1 MPVQRVLLASRP
13 PPPSVE
19 RTKKNALAISRD
31 RTAIAHV
38 VWISACNCA
47 LLICAALVESASGA
61 AGPIRP
67 STMNMPW
74 KIKELVDKATNMV
87 MNYTEMEAKVR
98 EATNDVAWGPPGQL
112 MQEIAQA
119 TFSYDHF
126 PEVMGMLWKRILQDN
141 KRCYRRP
148 YKGLLLLDYL
158 VRNGSERVVT
168 SAREH
173 IYDLRSLENYSFID
187 EIGKDQGVNVR
198 QKVKDLIDFIQDDE
212 RLREERKKAKKAKDK
227 YIGLS
232 GESLGFRYSDRN
244 KFDDM
249 DHGSRLGR
257 RHSFEDSPDNSNDE
271 ERDERPGGG
280 VTYRDEPRTPS
291 WKPQAKKLDMG
302 AAATYGREASPPASP
317 AAAPSVP
324 AAGDLLGDIASAPTT
339 TTPTANGDF
348 ADFSQFQSAAAPP
361 PSAQDE
367 FTDFASFASSS
378 SIPSGLIDL
387 PVQAT
392 SVQPSLHTTPSA
404 PPVLP
409 VQPTLHTNPQPMLQA
424 SPLAGLQPVIA
435 ASPLVGMPQTSP
447 MSPIQA
453 TLQTSPLPS
462 LQSPGAGMIG
472 LPMGFPVAAQ
482 PSGFH
487 LGYPISPQVGL
498 PFQGLPGLVRQPS
511 PGCTPLSPS
520 PAGASPCI
528 LGGPVGGQTPQGKCG
543 KTWVDSGS
551 INISVDNLSLTSK
564 YAKPAAP
571 SMNQLAAGSSL
582 GRLQ

>member
-1 MPVQRVLLASRP
+1 
-13 PPPSVE
+13 
-19 RTKKNALAISRD
+19 
-31 RTAIAHV
+31 
-38 VWISACNCA
+38 
-47 LLICAALVESASGA
+47 
-61 AGPIRP
+61 
-67 STMNMPW
+67 MNMPW
-74 KIKELVDKATNMV
+74 KIKEFVDKATNMV

-244 KFDDM
+244 KFDDI
-249 DHGSRLGR
+249 DHGPRLGR
-257 RHSFEDSPDNSNDE
+257 RHSFEDSPENSNDE

-302 AAATYGREASPPASP
+302 AAANYGREASPPASP
-317 AAAPSVP
+317 AVTTVAAQCVP
-324 AAGDLLGDIASAPTT
+324 AAADLLGDIVS
-339 TTPTANGDF
+339 TPTANGDF
-348 ADFSQFQSAAAPP
+348 ADFSQFQSATSAP

-367 FTDFASFASSS
+367 FTDFTSFTPTS
-378 SIPSGLIDL
+378 SIPPGLIDL
-387 PVQAT
+387 PVEAT
-392 SVQPSLHTTPSA
+392 SVQPSLQTSPAA

-409 VQPTLHTNPQPMLQA
+409 SVQA
-424 SPLAGLQPVIA
+424 SPLAGLQPVMPA
-435 ASPLVGMPQTSP
+435 NPLAGVQQTSP
-447 MSPIQA
+447 LSPLQPP
-453 TLQTSPLPS
+453 LQTSPLVTG
-462 LQSPGAGMIG
+462 LQSPSGGMMG
-472 LPMGFPVAAQ
+472 LPMGYPMTPQPGAFHMGYLSPQAGLAQPVA
-482 PSGFH
+482 
-487 LGYPISPQVGL
+487 
-498 PFQGLPGLVRQPS
+498 FQGLPGLARQPS
-511 PGCTPLSPS
+511 AGCTPLTPS
-520 PAGASPCI
+520 AASVAPSA
-528 LGGPVGGQTPQGKCG
+528 LGGPIGSHAPPGKCG

-551 INISVDNLSLTSK
+551 INISVDNLSLSSK

-571 SMNQLAAGSSL
+571 SMNQLAAGNSL

>member
-1 MPVQRVLLASRP
+1 
-13 PPPSVE
+13 
-19 RTKKNALAISRD
+19 
-31 RTAIAHV
+31 
-38 VWISACNCA
+38 
-47 LLICAALVESASGA
+47 
-61 AGPIRP
+61 
-67 STMNMPW
+67 MNMPW

-249 DHGSRLGR
+249 DHGPRLGR

-302 AAATYGREASPPASP
+302 AAANYGREASPPASP
-317 AAAPSVP
+317 AATTAAAPLPVPSVP
-324 AAGDLLGDIASAPTT
+324 AADLLGDIVS
-339 TTPTANGDF
+339 TPTANGDF
-348 ADFSQFQSAAAPP
+348 ADFSQFQSATAAP

-367 FTDFASFASSS
+367 FTDFASFTPTS
-378 SIPSGLIDL
+378 SIPTGLIDL
-387 PVQAT
+387 PVQAASVQPSSQT
-392 SVQPSLHTTPSA
+392 SPAAPPALSSMQPSLHTNPISQ
-404 PPVLP
+404 PVL
-409 VQPTLHTNPQPMLQA
+409 QA
-424 SPLAGLQPVIA
+424 GPLAGLQPVMPA
-435 ASPLVGMPQTSP
+435 NPLAGMQQTSP
-447 MSPIQA
+447 LTPLQPP
-453 TLQTSPLPS
+453 LQTSPLVTG
-462 LQSPGAGMIG
+462 LQSPSGGMMG
-472 LPMGFPVAAQ
+472 LPMGYPLAAQ
-482 PSGFH
+482 PATFH
-487 LGYPISPQVGL
+487 MGYHLPPQTGL
-498 PFQGLPGLVRQPS
+498 AQPVAFQGLPGLVRQSS
-511 PGCTPLSPS
+511 PGCTPLTPS
-520 PAGASPCI
+520 PASAAPSA
-528 LGGPVGGQTPQGKCG
+528 LGGPMGGQAPPGKCG

-571 SMNQLAAGSSL
+571 SMNQLAAGNSL

>member
-1 MPVQRVLLASRP
+1 
-13 PPPSVE
+13 
-19 RTKKNALAISRD
+19 
-31 RTAIAHV
+31 
-38 VWISACNCA
+38 
-47 LLICAALVESASGA
+47 
-61 AGPIRP
+61 
-67 STMNMPW
+67 MPW

-232 GESLGFRYSDRN
+232 GESLGFRYNDRN

-249 DHGSRLGR
+249 DHGPRLGR

-271 ERDERPGGG
+271 ERDERPSGS
-280 VTYRDEPRTPS
+280 VAYRDEPRPPS

-302 AAATYGREASPPASP
+302 AAANYGREASPPASP
-317 AAAPSVP
+317 ASAPPPPVP
-324 AAGDLLGDIASAPTT
+324 AADLLGDIVSTPPPPQTT
-339 TTPTANGDF
+339 APTANGDF
-348 ADFSQFQSAAAPP
+348 ADFSQFQSATATP

-367 FTDFASFASSS
+367 FSDFASFTSSS
-378 SIPSGLIDL
+378 SIPAGLIDL

-392 SVQPSLHTTPSA
+392 SVQPSLHTSPVAAPIMPAAGLQPS
-404 PPVLP
+404 
-409 VQPTLHTNPQPMLQA
+409 LHTSPISQPVLQA
-424 SPLAGLQPVIA
+424 SPLAGLQPA
-435 ASPLVGMPQTSP
+435 MPASPLAGLQPTSP
-447 MSPIQA
+447 LTP
-453 TLQTSPLPS
+453 LQTSPLVS
-462 LQSPGAGMIG
+462 SMQSPTGSIVG
-472 LPMGFPVAAQ
+472 LQTPVGFPPTMTAQ
-482 PSGFH
+482 PAGFQ
-487 LGYPISPQVGL
+487 LAYQLPAGLAQPVG
-498 PFQGLPGLVRQPS
+498 FQGLPGLVRQPS
-511 PGCTPLSPS
+511 PGCAPMTPS
-520 PAGASPCI
+520 PAGAAPLV
-528 LGGPVGGQTPQGKCG
+528 LGGQATPGKCG

-551 INISVDNLSLTSK
+551 INISVDNLSLSSK

-571 SMNQLAAGSSL
+571 SMNQLAAGSGSL

>member
-1 MPVQRVLLASRP
+1 
-13 PPPSVE
+13 
-19 RTKKNALAISRD
+19 
-31 RTAIAHV
+31 
-38 VWISACNCA
+38 
-47 LLICAALVESASGA
+47 
-61 AGPIRP
+61 
-67 STMNMPW
+67 MNMPW

-232 GESLGFRYSDRN
+232 GESLGFRYNDRN

-249 DHGSRLGR
+249 DHGPRLGR

-271 ERDERPGGG
+271 ERDERPSGS
-280 VTYRDEPRTPS
+280 VAYRDEPRPPS

-302 AAATYGREASPPASP
+302 AAANYGREASPPASP
-317 AAAPSVP
+317 ASAAPSVP
-324 AAGDLLGDIASAPTT
+324 AADLLGDIVSTPPPQT

-348 ADFSQFQSAAAPP
+348 ADFSQFQSATATP

-367 FTDFASFASSS
+367 FSDFASFTSSS
-378 SIPSGLIDL
+378 SIPAGLIDL

-392 SVQPSLHTTPSA
+392 SVQPSLHTSPVAAAPVMPAASLQPSLHTS
-404 PPVLP
+404 PISQPVL
-409 VQPTLHTNPQPMLQA
+409 QPAMPT
-424 SPLAGLQPVIA
+424 SPLAGLQPT
-435 ASPLVGMPQTSP
+435 SPLVS
-447 MSPIQA
+447 
-453 TLQTSPLPS
+453 S
-462 LQSPGAGMIG
+462 LQSPTGGILG
-472 LPMGFPVAAQ
+472 LQTGFPPTMAAAQ
-482 PSGFH
+482 PAGFQLAYH
-487 LGYPISPQVGL
+487 LPTGLAQPVG
-498 PFQGLPGLVRQPS
+498 FQGLPGLVRQPS
-511 PGCTPLSPS
+511 PGCAPLTPS
-520 PAGASPCI
+520 PAGAPP
-528 LGGPVGGQTPQGKCG
+528 LVLGGQTPGKCG

-551 INISVDNLSLTSK
+551 INISVDNLSLSSK

-571 SMNQLAAGSSL
+571 SMNQLAAGSSSL
-582 GRLQ
+582 GRLQQ